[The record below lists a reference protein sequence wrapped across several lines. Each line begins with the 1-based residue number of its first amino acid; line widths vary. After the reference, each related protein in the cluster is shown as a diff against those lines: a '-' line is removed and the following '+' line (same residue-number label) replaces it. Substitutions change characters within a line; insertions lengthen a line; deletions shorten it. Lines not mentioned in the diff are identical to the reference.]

1 MSACTTSPIVANAHC
16 LRSSRRNVKAGAVV
30 PGKGP
35 GSPRWY
41 EIHEELVSS
50 SKVRE
55 ATADDVQA
63 IISGSKRNGVV
74 IDVRQSLEHEEWRI
88 PGTMNVPYLV
98 PFENPLRRASGYF
111 LSIKGGLKERNKTFV
126 DEMDVAT
133 SMKKNNTVILV
144 DLRGGDLDI
153 EPNVGSTS
161 VSDAGDSN
169 ALRAAYELVQSGY
182 RDVRYIKGGFRTLIE
197 EGSLPWES
205 EKYGG
210 LLERVS
216 DGTRQTLM
224 YSNLLPDPSLAP
236 GVLVQVFALLVLA
249 VLQGGDS
256 AAIP

>member
-1 MSACTTSPIVANAHC
+1 MSAPARTASPLVAHAHRRRPSC
-16 LRSSRRNVKAGAVV
+16 RNVTAHAII

-35 GSPRWY
+35 GSPRWF
-41 EIHEELVSS
+41 EIHEELIRC
-50 SKVRE
+50 KVRE
-55 ATADDVQA
+55 ATIADVEA
-63 IISGSKRNGVV
+63 ITGRKRNGVV

-88 PGTMNVPYLV
+88 PGTTNVPFLV

-111 LSIKGGLKERNKTFV
+111 LSIKGGLKERNKAFV
-126 DEMDVAT
+126 DEVDVVT
-133 SMKKNNTVILV
+133 SMNKNNTVILV

-153 EPNVGSTS
+153 EPNLGSTS

-182 RDVRYIKGGFRTLIE
+182 RDVRYVKGGFRTLIE

-236 GVLVQVFALLVLA
+236 GVLVQVVALFVLA
-249 VLQGGDS
+249 VLQGGV

>member
-1 MSACTTSPIVANAHC
+1 MSAPARTASPLVAHAHRRRPSC
-16 LRSSRRNVKAGAVV
+16 RNVTARAII

-35 GSPRWY
+35 GSPRWF
-41 EIHEELVSS
+41 EIHEELIRC
-50 SKVRE
+50 KVRE
-55 ATADDVQA
+55 ATIADVQA
-63 IISGSKRNGVV
+63 ITSGRKRNGVV

-88 PGTMNVPYLV
+88 PGTTNVPFLV

-111 LSIKGGLKERNKTFV
+111 LSIKGGLKERNKDFV
-126 DEMDVAT
+126 DEVDVVT
-133 SMKKNNTVILV
+133 SMNKNNTVILV

-236 GVLVQVFALLVLA
+236 GVLVQVVALLVLA
-249 VLQGGDS
+249 VLQGGD